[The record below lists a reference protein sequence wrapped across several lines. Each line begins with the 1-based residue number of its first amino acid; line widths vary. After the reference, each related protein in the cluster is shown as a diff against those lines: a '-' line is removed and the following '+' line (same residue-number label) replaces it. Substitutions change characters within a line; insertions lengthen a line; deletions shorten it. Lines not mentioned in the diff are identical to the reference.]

1 MKGAHHQEP
10 FASLNPNRLVPMLV
24 DGDLKLTESSAILK
38 YLADKIG
45 SPTYPKEL
53 KQRAKVNEAMDWID
67 SDFYR
72 DWGYVCIRSSTA
84 RRSDERM
91 PPPSSAGKKNSQN
104 WLRLLNDHWIGSK
117 PYLCGDQIT
126 IADCFGAGIVTL
138 GELIGCDFAPY
149 PNIQRWISNMKK
161 LSSWS
166 GGNKEFYDLREMI
179 KAQSFERI

>member
-1 MKGAHHQEP
+1 
-10 FASLNPNRLVPMLV
+10 VLV

-53 KQRAKVNEAMDWID
+53 KQRAKVNEAMDWIN
-67 SDFYR
+67 SNFYR
-72 DWGYVCIRSSTA
+72 DWGYGLA
-84 RRSDERM
+84 YPQLFPHHKRRSDE
-91 PPPSSAGKKNSQN
+91 AHAATVEWGKKNSQN

-126 IADCFGAGIVTL
+126 IADYFGAGIVTL

-149 PNIQRWISNMKK
+149 PNIQRWVSNMKK
-161 LSSWS
+161 LPSWS
-166 GGNKEFYDLREMI
+166 NGNKEFYDLREMI